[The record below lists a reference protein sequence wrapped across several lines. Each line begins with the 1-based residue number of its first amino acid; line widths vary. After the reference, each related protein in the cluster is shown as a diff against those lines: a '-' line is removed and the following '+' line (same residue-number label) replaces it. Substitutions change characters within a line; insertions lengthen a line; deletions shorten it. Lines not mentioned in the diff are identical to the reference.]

1 MMLIREDWKKET
13 KDYIVEVNNTLDSLG
28 VLEGVDTK
36 NIVLLGDAYDLYLQA
51 RENVA
56 NEGLTIGKGTTLR
69 QNPNLVIARQQQA
82 MVLSYLKELNITCR
96 GRRLLA
102 NSELKTDET
111 PLSEFLNM
119 AKED

>member
-1 MMLIREDWKKET
+1 MFIREEWRKET
-13 KDYIVEVNNTLDSLG
+13 KDYITEVNNTLDNMG

-51 RENVA
+51 RENV
-56 NEGLTIGKGTTLR
+56 NVEGLTIGVGDRQR

-102 NSELKTDET
+102 NSEMKTEET

-119 AKED
+119 VKED

>member
-1 MMLIREDWKKET
+1 MFIREEWKKET
-13 KDYIVEVNNTLDSLG
+13 KDYITEVNTTLENLG

-51 RENVA
+51 RENVSA
-56 NEGLTIGKGTTLR
+56 EGLTIGVGDKQR

-102 NSELKTDET
+102 NSEMKADDT
-111 PLSEFLNM
+111 PLSTFLDM
-119 AKED
+119 VKED

>member
-1 MMLIREDWKKET
+1 MIIRKEWRDET
-13 KDYIVEVNNTLDSLG
+13 KEYITEVNTTLENMG

-36 NIVLLGDAYDLYLQA
+36 NIVLLGDAYDLYLEA
-51 RENVA
+51 RENVRI
-56 NEGLTIGKGTTLR
+56 EGLTIGTGDRQR

-102 NSELKTDET
+102 NSEMKADET
-111 PLSEFLNM
+111 PLSAFLEM

>member
-1 MMLIREDWKKET
+1 MFIREEWKKET
-13 KDYIVEVNNTLDSLG
+13 KDYITEVNTTLENLG

-51 RENVA
+51 RENVNA
-56 NEGLTIGKGTTLR
+56 EGLTIGQGDRQR

-102 NSELKTDET
+102 NSEMKADET
-111 PLSEFLNM
+111 PLSTFLDMVKDN
-119 AKED
+119 

>member
-1 MMLIREDWKKET
+1 MFIRDEWRKET
-13 KDYIVEVNNTLDSLG
+13 KDYITEVNNTLDNMG

-51 RENVA
+51 RENVSA
-56 NEGLTIGKGTTLR
+56 EGLTIGVGDKQR

-102 NSELKTDET
+102 NSEMKADET
-111 PLSEFLNM
+111 PLSTFLDM
-119 AKED
+119 VKED

>member
-1 MMLIREDWKKET
+1 MNIRNEWSQET
-13 KDYIVEVNNTLDSLG
+13 KDYIIEVNNTLTSMG
-28 VLEGVDTK
+28 VLESVDMK

-51 RENVA
+51 RENVR
-56 NEGLTIGKGTTLR
+56 NEGLTIGVGDRQR

-102 NSELKTDET
+102 NSEMKADET
-111 PLSEFLNM
+111 PLSAFLDM
-119 AKED
+119 CKED

>member
-1 MMLIREDWKKET
+1 MFIREEWRKET
-13 KDYIVEVNNTLDSLG
+13 KDYITEVNNTLDNMG

-51 RENVA
+51 RENVSA
-56 NEGLTIGKGTTLR
+56 EGLTIGVGDKQR

-102 NSELKTDET
+102 NSEMKADET
-111 PLSEFLNM
+111 PLSTFLDM
-119 AKED
+119 VKED

>member
-1 MMLIREDWKKET
+1 MFIRDEWKKET
-13 KDYIVEVNNTLDSLG
+13 KDYITEVNTTLENLG

-51 RENVA
+51 RENVSA
-56 NEGLTIGKGTTLR
+56 EGLTIGVGDRQR

-102 NSELKTDET
+102 NSEMKADET
-111 PLSEFLNM
+111 PLSTFLDM
-119 AKED
+119 VKED